1 MVNDL
6 RYGFRTLRQKPGFA
20 LTAIVSIGLGV
31 GANAV
36 IFSFADGILLRPLAV
51 PDAARVV
58 NLRTR
63 TPTGAYGGV
72 SYPDYLDFR
81 DHNRSFTGLAAS
93 GLMPAAFAIDKNA
106 QPRVKYGSMAS
117 GNFFSVLQAEPRI
130 GRGFRP
136 SEDEV
141 PGRDAVMVL
150 SHDFWIN
157 EFNSDSSVVGRQVRL
172 NGLDFTVIGVTPE
185 SFTGLDLFVHPA
197 FYVPIAMA
205 PRLSVSN
212 NTLLSDRGNRGFD
225 VKGRLKPGVSIEAA
239 GAEAA
244 ALARSLEQSYP
255 ATNRAFGGAVRTELQ
270 ARNDFIPGDQ
280 VIVGLLFAIV
290 MVALLIACANV
301 ANLLLGRGRARAR
314 EIAVRL
320 AIGASRPRLIR
331 QLLTESLLIA
341 LSGGALGL
349 LFAQFGVATL
359 SNIQVP
365 GDVPIKMAF
374 ELDLRVLWFT
384 LLVSAVSALLF
395 GLMPALR
402 ATNTDLTPALKT
414 GGPDEARK
422 RWFGRNALVA
432 VQVAFSL
439 VLLVAASQ
447 LARGFSYLLEHDP
460 GFRAD
465 HRLTM
470 GFDPSVMSYT
480 PQQTEQFY
488 KTLLDQSQALPGVKS
503 AALAYAIPMSV
514 NLLRRTVIPEG
525 YQFPPG
531 KDSLDVITDIVD
543 QHYFTT
549 MGVPLER
556 GRGFLPTDTADAPR
570 VAVVNAQFARH
581 YLGPDPVGKRFRLN
595 DPNAPWVE
603 VVGVTVTGK
612 YLQIFEGPLEYMYL
626 PFSQNPQT
634 EMTLIVE
641 TQGDPAALAHPIQ
654 EMVRAVD
661 PNLPVLGVRTLADL
675 VEQRSVKTM
684 HELEG
689 LVASA
694 GLLGLSLALV
704 GLYAVVAYQ
713 VSRRRREIGIRMA
726 LGAARSEV
734 VKMILRQ
741 AAGMGLAGVGLG
753 LLLSYAVSRALSSG
767 LGLPRFD
774 PLLFSMVPLGMLL
787 TTLLAA
793 AIPARRAA
801 RVDPLVALRQD

>member
-1 MVNDL
+1 MLNDL
-6 RYGFRTLRQKPGFA
+6 QYSFRSLRNKPGFA

-36 IFSFADGILLRPLAV
+36 IFSFADGVLYRPLPV
-51 PDAARVV
+51 PDPSRVV
-58 NLRTR
+58 NVRTR
-63 TPTGAYGGV
+63 TPTGAFGGV
-72 SYPDYLDFR
+72 SYPDYQDLR
-81 DHNRSFTGLAAS
+81 DHNQSFSGLAAS
-93 GLMPAAFAIDKNA
+93 GLMPGAFAITKNE
-106 QPRVKYGSMAS
+106 QPRVKYGSMVSA
-117 GNFFSVLQAEPRI
+117 NFFSVLQVEPQI

-136 SEDEV
+136 SEDEA

-150 SHDFWIN
+150 SYDFWTN
-157 EFNSDSSVVGRQVRL
+157 EFNSDASVAGRQVRL
-172 NGLDFTVIGVTPE
+172 NGLDFTVIGVAPE
-185 SFTGLDLFVHPA
+185 SFTGPDLFVRPA
-197 FYVPIAMA
+197 YYVPVVTA
-205 PRLSVSN
+205 PRLSASN
-212 NTLLSDRGNRGFD
+212 ANLLTDRANRGFD
-225 VKGRLKPGVSIEAA
+225 LKGRLKPGVSAQAA
-239 GAEAA
+239 NAEAA
-244 ALARSLEQSYP
+244 ALAQSLERSYP

-270 ARNDFIPGDQ
+270 ARNDLIPLDQ
-280 VIVGLLFAIV
+280 LLVILLFAIV

-331 QLLTESLLIA
+331 QLMTESLVIA
-341 LSGGALGL
+341 LAGGAMGL
-349 LFAQFGVATL
+349 LFAQFGVSTL
-359 SNIQVP
+359 ANIQVVS
-365 GDVPIKMAF
+365 DVPVKIAF
-374 ELDLRVLWFT
+374 ELDMRVLWFT
-384 LLVSAVSALLF
+384 LLVSAASALIF
-395 GLMPALR
+395 GLMPALQ

-414 GGPDEARK
+414 GEPDEARK

-470 GFDPSVMSYT
+470 GFDPSLLSYT
-480 PQQTEQFY
+480 PQQIEQFY
-488 KTLLDQSQALPGVKS
+488 KTLVDQAQALPGVKS

-514 NLLRRTVIPEG
+514 NFVRRTVLPEG

-531 KDSLDVITDIVD
+531 KDSLDVTTDIVD
-543 QHYFTT
+543 RHYFTT
-549 MGVPLER
+549 LGVPLER

-595 DPNAPWVE
+595 DRNGPWVE

-612 YLQIFEGPLEYMYL
+612 YLQMFEGPTEYLYL
-626 PFSQNPQT
+626 PLSQNPQT
-634 EMTLIVE
+634 EMTLVAE
-641 TQGDPAALAHPIQ
+641 TEGDPAAMAHSLQ
-654 EMVRAVD
+654 EVVRAID
-661 PNLPVLGVRTLADL
+661 PNLPVLGVRTMADL
-675 VEQRSVKTM
+675 IEQRSVKTM

-689 LVASA
+689 LVATA
-694 GLLGLSLALV
+694 GLVGLSLALV
-704 GLYAVVAYQ
+704 GLYAVVAFQ
-713 VSRRRREIGIRMA
+713 VSRRRREIGIRIA
-726 LGAARSEV
+726 LGAARREV
-734 VKMILRQ
+734 LTMILRQ

-753 LLLSYAVSRALSSG
+753 LALSYAASRALTIS

-774 PLLFSMVPLGMLL
+774 PVLFTIVPLGLLL

-793 AIPARRAA
+793 ALPARRAA
-801 RVDPLVALRQD
+801 RVDPVVALRQD